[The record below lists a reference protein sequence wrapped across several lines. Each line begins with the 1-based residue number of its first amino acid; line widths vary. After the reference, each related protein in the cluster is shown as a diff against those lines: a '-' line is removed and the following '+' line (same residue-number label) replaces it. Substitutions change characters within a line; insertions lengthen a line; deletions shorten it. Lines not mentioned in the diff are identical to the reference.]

1 MNRNLDSKIEEIRK
15 LLNCWIYR
23 TLTPYGKLVI
33 IKTLAL
39 SKLSHAALVIPTLN
53 KNKIKEVETIM
64 FRFLWGN
71 KPDKVSRED
80 AKLSEKAG
88 GLGMIDLKDFWQSF
102 KFSWIRRLTNTN
114 AFWPKILVSSV
125 SEIISKSCSLNEI
138 LEMGPSKLQFIGK
151 KMHNRF
157 WGEVFGSV
165 MPIMQGAYFC
175 TPEKIFQSSFWDN
188 PKILRSNKPIK
199 KNAFPILANTISNVI
214 DFYKLG
220 TSRLMTYQEFR
231 NHHLIDLDIDTYTE
245 LSYILSTSIRSLGI
259 IEQRIPVFQL
269 PVQPV
274 IVNIATLTEK
284 GCNVYYRMLRKKKNL
299 VNNIHTRESKWHL
312 ELGTAFGVDFWNKA
326 YIFTAEIKNNN
337 YIKWLHY
344 QIVRNSLFTN
354 YRVHQI
360 KRHISPLCT
369 ACSAIEK
376 VSHVFWDCDLVW
388 QFWQE
393 VQVWLQQFNV
403 SSTITKN
410 MVLFGFHKES
420 SSSKINVTLLL
431 GKTYIWK
438 NKFRDTA
445 LSINAFK
452 KSIKKN
458 LDDLKHSYEYLGK
471 EILFDQWNLIYASL
485 L

>member
-1 MNRNLDSKIEEIRK
+1 M
-15 LLNCWIYR
+15 
-23 TLTPYGKLVI
+23 
-33 IKTLAL
+33 
-39 SKLSHAALVIPTLN
+39 
-53 KNKIKEVETIM
+53 
-64 FRFLWGN
+64 
-71 KPDKVSRED
+71 
-80 AKLSEKAG
+80 
-88 GLGMIDLKDFWQSF
+88 
-102 KFSWIRRLTNTN
+102 
-114 AFWPKILVSSV
+114 
-125 SEIISKSCSLNEI
+125 
-138 LEMGPSKLQFIGK
+138 
-151 KMHNRF
+151 
-157 WGEVFGSV
+157 
-165 MPIMQGAYFC
+165 
-175 TPEKIFQSSFWDN
+175 
-188 PKILRSNKPIK
+188 
-199 KNAFPILANTISNVI
+199 
-214 DFYKLG
+214 
-220 TSRLMTYQEFR
+220 
-231 NHHLIDLDIDTYTE
+231 
-245 LSYILSTSIRSLGI
+245 STSIRSLGI
-259 IEQRIPVFQL
+259 IEQRIPLFQL

-312 ELGTAFGVDFWNKA
+312 ELGTVLGVDFWNKA
-326 YIFTAEIKNNN
+326 YSFTAEIKNNN

-369 ACSAIEK
+369 ACSAIEN

-452 KSIKKN
+452 KLIKN
-458 LDDLKHSYEYLGK
+458 KHK
-471 EILFDQWNLIYASL
+471 FVQT
-485 L
+485 